1 MPKLILFNLQHQLVQ
16 CSTVQYSTVQYSTVQ
31 YSTVQY
37 STVQYSTVQYS
48 TVQYSTV
55 QYSTVQYSTVQC
67 QKNKKIVVYQLMIPL
82 TMTRSSS
89 RARQLLSRVNLT
101 GFTVPTSGK
110 IENICLFRKQ
120 LENIL
125 NNWLCTNF
133 SCCPKILGCP
143 KFFFGGGAAAPPS
156 PRPVRLC

>member
-16 CSTVQYSTVQYSTVQ
+16 CN
-31 YSTVQY
+31 
-37 STVQYSTVQYS
+37 
-48 TVQYSTV
+48 
-55 QYSTVQYSTVQC
+55 TVQC
-67 QKNKKIVVYQLMIPL
+67 QKNKKIVVYQLMIPF

-125 NNWLCTNF
+125 NNWLCPNF

-143 KFFFGGGAAAPPS
+143 KFFGGGAAAPPT
-156 PRPVRLC
+156 PVPPARTPMADGKKGEKNNKTSDQNSTADTPNDNRCLPMLIEMKLRAVELV

>member
-16 CSTVQYSTVQYSTVQ
+16 CSTVE
-31 YSTVQY
+31 
-37 STVQYSTVQYS
+37 
-48 TVQYSTV
+48 
-55 QYSTVQYSTVQC
+55 C
-67 QKNKKIVVYQLMIPL
+67 QKNKKIVVYQLMIPF

-125 NNWLCTNF
+125 NNWLCPNF

-143 KFFFGGGAAAPPS
+143 KFWGGCSP
-156 PRPVRLC
+156 PRPPGPYAYAYIKKEECTALHDILVFSVALPFMSHLHFPRINIAQIHLR